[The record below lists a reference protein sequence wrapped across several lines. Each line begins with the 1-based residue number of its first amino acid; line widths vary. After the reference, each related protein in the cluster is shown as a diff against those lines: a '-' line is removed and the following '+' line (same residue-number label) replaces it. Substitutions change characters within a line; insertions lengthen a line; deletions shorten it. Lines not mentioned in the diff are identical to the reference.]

1 MFRWLL
7 CLAAALV
14 APSVAWPQEVTV
26 NPVGANAGTTG
37 TGPVVLSISP
47 DLNGPVFT
55 TNSPVLNNAIA
66 LKSKDSGGTARA
78 LIQMFSDNKTYVD
91 GGAAGLQFRD
101 NNQGVTIGLSDGAGN
116 FNFSNTLTMNNAK
129 ILQWKDSGGTA
140 RSILQMFSDNKTYFE
155 GGAAGNVFRT
165 NNGAATWLT
174 VDAGASKILG
184 QLGAAAGI
192 PVHLSTAQTT
202 APALTS
208 CGTGSPAITGTDTA
222 GIVTMG
228 TSATGCVITFN
239 QTYVAAPVCVVSW
252 IATPLASQSY
262 VTAADKI
269 TLTQTST
276 SGNKAQYVCI
286 GQAGG

>member
-1 MFRWLL
+1 MIWRLACAFAGMLL
-7 CLAAALV
+7 ATPAMAQMVTGGAAAS
-14 APSVAWPQEVTV
+14 AA
-26 NPVGANAGTTG
+26 TTG
-37 TGPVVLSISP
+37 TGSVVLSISP
-47 DLNGPVFT
+47 NINGPAFV
-55 TNSPVLNNAIA
+55 TNSPVLDNAIS

-78 LIQMFSDNKTYVD
+78 IIQMFSDNKTYVD
-91 GGAAGLQFRD
+91 GGTAGLQLRD
-101 NNQGVTIGLSDGAGN
+101 NNQGNTIGTSDGAGN
-116 FNFSNTLTMNNAK
+116 FNFANTLTMNNAK

-140 RSILQMFSDNKTYFE
+140 RSVLQMFSDNKTYLE
-155 GGAAGNVFRT
+155 GGASGGVFRT
-165 NNGAATWLT
+165 NNGSATWLT
-174 VDAGASKILG
+174 VDAGASKVLG
-184 QLGAAAGI
+184 QFGAAAGI

-208 CGTGSPAITGTDTA
+208 CGTTPAITGTDTA

-239 QTYVAAPVCVVSW
+239 QAYVAAPFCVVSW

-262 VTAADKI
+262 VTSNTAI

-276 SGNKAQYVCI
+276 SNNKVQYICI